1 VPHTFDPMI
10 AARLLT
16 FGKFSAASAVATAV
30 SQLVLVGYWLGDADA
45 LAAGVAAFVAGAV
58 PQYLIVRYWVW
69 GGPIRRPELRRRL
82 LIFVVVTTAGGV
94 AAIGTTALVE
104 GTLGALIDNRAQE
117 ALLLNAAYLLGGAP
131 VFLAKFA
138 ILDRAY
144 TPASPS
150 PARQIPALP
159 AC

>member
-1 VPHTFDPMI
+1 MI

-16 FGKFSAASAVATAV
+16 FAKFSAASVVATAV
-30 SQLVLVGYWLGDADA
+30 SQLVLVGYWLSDADA

-58 PQYLIVRYWVW
+58 PQFLIVRYWVW
-69 GGPIRRPELRRRL
+69 GGPMRRPELRRRL

-94 AAIGTTALVE
+94 AAIGTTALVD

-117 ALLLNAAYLLGGAP
+117 ALLLSASYLLGGAP

-144 TPASPS
+144 TPGSPN

-159 AC
+159 AS